1 MSVLF
6 IIGVLLILL
15 FGFSVSAYL
24 TYYRFQID
32 NFLTRLVVFLV
43 IGAIVSAVTF
53 SISLSLIWP
62 PVM

>member
-32 NFLTRLVVFLV
+32 SFLTRIVVFLV

>member
-24 TYYRFQID
+24 TYYRLQIES
-32 NFLTRLVVFLV
+32 FITRIVVFLV

>member
-6 IIGVLLILL
+6 MIGLVLILA

-24 TYYRFQID
+24 TYYKMTLENIVAKM
-32 NFLTRLVVFLV
+32 VVFMALGV
-43 IGAIVSAVTF
+43 LISTF
-53 SISLSLIWP
+53 TFTLSLILIWP